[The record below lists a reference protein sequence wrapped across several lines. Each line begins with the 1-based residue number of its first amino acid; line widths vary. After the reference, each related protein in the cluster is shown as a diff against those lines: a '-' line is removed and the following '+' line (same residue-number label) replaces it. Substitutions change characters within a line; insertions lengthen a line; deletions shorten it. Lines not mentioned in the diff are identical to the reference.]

1 MIKLIIIN
9 NHCFCR
15 FNTYWSYFVLKC
27 PIFGACWLNYC
38 HLLFFY
44 WFIYYCCAFLKA
56 NFNAFTFVFFDFFTF
71 YGSFGRIFK
80 FYGILNWSN
89 TSMLLTLVS
98 HFCSALVSALT
109 VLPLP
114 SHCTFYNGHDT
125 HLHQFFKLCKGK
137 IHHLPNIWLFN
148 GFLLWKGMHLA
159 ILKLSNKKLE
169 KLQSIIGHIFLFS
182 HFVPRHQPQELK
194 HFSTFF
200 LL

>member
-1 MIKLIIIN
+1 ML
-9 NHCFCR
+9 
-15 FNTYWSYFVLKC
+15 S
-27 PIFGACWLNYC
+27 
-38 HLLFFY
+38 LLFSL
-44 WFIYYCCAFLKA
+44 ISLHSMDRLVGFL
-56 NFNAFTFVFFDFFTF
+56 
-71 YGSFGRIFK
+71 SFMESWIN
-80 FYGILNWSN
+80 LNSR
-89 TSMLLTLVS
+89 MLLTLVS

-137 IHHLPNIWLFN
+137 IHHLPNIWLYN